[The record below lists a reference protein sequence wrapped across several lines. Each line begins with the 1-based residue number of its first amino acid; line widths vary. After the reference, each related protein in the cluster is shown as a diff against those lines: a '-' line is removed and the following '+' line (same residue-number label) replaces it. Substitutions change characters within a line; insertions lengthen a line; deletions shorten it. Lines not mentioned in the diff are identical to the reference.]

1 MSFHSLNLK
10 SQAHSDR
17 RQPDH
22 RQRRRH
28 WSSTSPPSTIRHH
41 QCQSH
46 RQCRRH
52 RSQTLTSVSMLSQ
65 AANQFRPHRR
75 STLLASNPPTVPS
88 RRSAQTH
95 ATTCLRPTPSIGVLA
110 HGCACLWLV
119 IFYFVC
125 DWWFCLVW
133 VEEKDWRFGF
143 FFFFF
148 GGLLLLVVVV
158 VVGVVVVVADGRGG
172 CGWCC
177 GFFWEVG
184 YIILL

>member
-110 HGCACLWLV
+110 RGCACLWLV

-125 DWWFCLVW
+125 DWWFCLWLVIL
-133 VEEKDWRFGF
+133 FGLGWGKRLEIWF
-143 FFFFF
+143 FFCFFCLLWT
-148 GGLLLLVVVV
+148 GGG
-158 VVGVVVVVADGRGG
+158 VGGSGGGG
-172 CGWCC
+172 CGC
-177 GFFWEVG
+177 GCECGLW
-184 YIILL
+184 